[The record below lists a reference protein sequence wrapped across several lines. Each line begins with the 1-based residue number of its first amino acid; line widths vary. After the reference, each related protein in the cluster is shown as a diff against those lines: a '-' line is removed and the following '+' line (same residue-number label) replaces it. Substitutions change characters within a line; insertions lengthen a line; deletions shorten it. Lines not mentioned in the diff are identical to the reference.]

1 MDYCDFI
8 RVYKLVT
15 MHQSVRVCVASPFCV
30 CVHRLFFVASCVYEN
45 SNNMSIF
52 FVCEINTYILI
63 FFPLLYYILCCKS
76 L

>member
-1 MDYCDFI
+1 MDYCECI
-8 RVYKLVT
+8 PVYKLVT

-52 FVCEINTYILI
+52 LYVKLIRTY
-63 FFPLLYYILCCKS
+63 
-76 L
+76 